1 MLSGH
6 LAVLAAVSLVAYF
19 VGELLARFRVPRLPV
34 YLAVGALASV
44 LITSVRET
52 ADLTYPVINP
62 MALCVIGF
70 IAGSHLVWKTIKPR
84 VRPISLQIVGMSLG
98 VSAIV
103 GVFVFAILANR
114 IPPAASLA
122 AAVLAGTVMLA
133 LSPPEA
139 IAIISES
146 RAAGPFTRLVLGA
159 TVVMD
164 VVVVSAFS
172 VSLTLAKSLLG
183 DSGSGASLGATV
195 AAGLA
200 IAVVGGLIVGVLL
213 QQLVER
219 VESNVAVSIVLVLL
233 AGLAAVLAIFG
244 KQWADDVLGLP
255 VEIEP
260 LLVAMVAGLFV
271 ANRSAAYERFAE
283 ILERLAPYVYVVFFT
298 MTGLGLHV
306 ETLIDAAGPAALLW
320 ILRIGG
326 LWVGSTAAMAIA
338 KEPPIVRK
346 VAWRAFVPQAGI
358 ALALASTI
366 AVEFPEGGALLAS
379 VIIGTVVL
387 NEATGPFFLQSAL
400 RATGETV
407 PEGEVLD

>member
-6 LAVLAAVSLVAYF
+6 LAVLAAVSVVAYF

-34 YLAVGALASV
+34 YLAVGAVASV
-44 LITSVRET
+44 LITNVRET

-70 IAGSHLVWKTIKPR
+70 IAGSHLVWRTIRPR

-98 VSAIV
+98 VAAIV
-103 GVFVFAILANR
+103 GVFVFVILANR
-114 IPPAASLA
+114 VPPAASLA

-146 RAAGPFTRLVLGA
+146 RATGPFTRLVLGA

-172 VSLTLAKSLLG
+172 VSLALAKSLLG
-183 DSGSGASLGATV
+183 ESGSGASLGATV
-195 AAGLA
+195 TVGLA
-200 IAVVGGLIVGVLL
+200 IAVVGGLIVGLLL

-244 KQWADDVLGLP
+244 KQWAHDVLGLP

-271 ANRSAAYERFAE
+271 ANRSEAYERFAE

-366 AVEFPEGGALLAS
+366 AVEFPEGGALLSS